1 MRFFH
6 ERKRAFGRGPEA
18 RGNPPGNANFSE
30 RVPEWF
36 LKNREPK
43 FVVLSSFGKS
53 SLVKLALSLVIAA
66 FPLISG
72 CTTIMS
78 VSVSEIHP
86 NNQTIISAD
95 DFGTGIFRLTTPDL
109 HVMDKLRRQCFHGE
123 AARLWNNHRRKDVPV
138 CGEILGLQL
147 LQVLQH
153 HVQSHWI
160 LLWRRNLPCEFRR
173 FPRIRLQQGQRGH
186 VPKQAL
192 LLE

>member
-1 MRFFH
+1 MLFRS
-6 ERKRAFGRGPEA
+6 A

-53 SLVKLALSLVIAA
+53 SLMKLALSLVIAA

-109 HVMDKLRRQCFHGE
+109 HVMDKLRRQCPEGMVSGVETH
-123 AARLWNNHRRKDVPV
+123 LTVTD
-138 CGEILGLQL
+138 
-147 LQVLQH
+147 
-153 HVQSHWI
+153 I
-160 LLWRRNLPCEFRR
+160 LLIVQQWRLHADAYCSK
-173 FPRIRLQQGQRGH
+173 
-186 VPKQAL
+186 KQN
-192 LLE
+192 